1 MLMLNTNSV
10 RVYRKN
16 YTRYHHQ
23 YHRYHLYYHHHHY
36 HHRCYHHHHHYYYYY
51 YYYYHDHH
59 HITNNI
65 IMIRFYARIRLIS
78 NSTSDGN
85 RCSPSSYSISAFDK
99 PQDGESGRIIII
111 IIVVIIIIIVIVPI
125 TIIVLTSSLLLSSSG
140 LGPIADT
147 KAVRVND
154 VITAINGVNISSFGY
169 IITPPSLLLL

>member
-1 MLMLNTNSV
+1 MLMLNINSI

-23 YHRYHLYYHHHHY
+23 YHRYYHCYYHLY
-36 HHRCYHHHHHYYYYY
+36 HRHQYHHHHHHY
-51 YYYYHDHH
+51 
-59 HITNNI
+59 ITNNI

-78 NSTSDGN
+78 NSTNDGN

-111 IIVVIIIIIVIVPI
+111 IAVVIVTI
-125 TIIVLTSSLLLSSSG
+125 TIIVITSSLLLLSSG